1 MSDFSQLCPLFST
14 GVYNEITFPEFT
26 CTGLSTTNN
35 ALVGAVPKATQPG
48 SFKFQRTVVVTA
60 AYLRKTDAAGT
71 KTTVKLTRHAATGTA
86 AGTVFASLAITIT
99 TTKNPLNRWKK
110 MTLATAKTFL
120 AADVLGITTG
130 AKMTDGGKAAVIIR
144 YREK

>member
-1 MSDFSQLCPLFST
+1 
-14 GVYNEITFPEFT
+14 
-26 CTGLSTTNN
+26 
-35 ALVGAVPKATQPG
+35 
-48 SFKFQRTVVVTA
+48 
-60 AYLRKTDAAGT
+60 
-71 KTTVKLTRHAATGTA
+71 
-86 AGTVFASLAITIT
+86 VFASLAITIT

-120 AADVLGITTG
+120 AADVLGVATG